1 MALNMIK
8 QIRMLGQRL
17 LIPKASQSAKV
28 YTGSLFEPDYLQTG
42 KSKIPLVSTLNVQI
56 KGYNYPELESY
67 QSFIHKIADIMQIDI
82 DDSWPLPPET
92 FKIQRFKMGT
102 AAIAAEYN
110 LKVYERNVQIS
121 DVPSTK
127 CSVLVRVLEAALPQ
141 GVILNV
147 DIFDPEYE
155 KKRYVPDKE
164 LLDLQSTLD
173 TMKNKKS

>member
-1 MALNMIK
+1 
-8 QIRMLGQRL
+8 
-17 LIPKASQSAKV
+17 
-28 YTGSLFEPDYLQTG
+28 
-42 KSKIPLVSTLNVQI
+42 
-56 KGYNYPELESY
+56 
-67 QSFIHKIADIMQIDI
+67 
-82 DDSWPLPPET
+82 
-92 FKIQRFKMGT
+92 MGT